1 MKTEQLMEA
10 IENIDDRYIEESA
23 YGIRKTSRV
32 PWGMII
38 TAACFCLA
46 IGATIFM
53 QNMNILPHLHGTTA
67 TTGQPMTTEPSNTA
81 EPGNT
86 TEPFRS
92 EPDPAELQAID
103 ALFQNRQGW
112 YYRAAADEFTSPEE
126 LHLRYYFYNTEFG
139 EGLTPTKEEM
149 DELMVW
155 EDYQERKTLKSLPV
169 SKMNEV
175 LTAVFGITVD
185 EMESSAFAGLKYVE
199 SIDSWCFWSEGT
211 LNTPEILTPQV
222 TKESKDT
229 FRITYRTA
237 SAGIAPNQFASYELI
252 LCRYE
257 DSYYIRSNVM
267 IESNEQPTEPPKT
280 SPSVEEFFSDRG
292 NWQNYAILDTFSDR
306 AQVNLAYVFERAM
319 DGESMT
325 ATDLEHEKLASVV
338 LGYDRNKLF
347 RATKAQ
353 MDEVLLALFNI
364 RTDQLTT
371 DWERNFVY
379 LPETGCYYARGTTN
393 WGYSVKIFRTEECDD
408 GTILMYY
415 SLSNGEEPY
424 RIARLQPHATGYYI
438 LSNEEYVD
446 NTGKS
451 EDQIAMETLFRG
463 SSWFNQALTSEYA
476 SPKEMSLLSF
486 FYNGFKD
493 ESQKPTDQEWAQLK
507 DRQGFNIN
515 YDLFRLPVDKMNAVL
530 TEYFGITLADMEP
543 EAFSGLVYLES
554 TDCYYCM
561 HTGWLGV
568 QNFTALSVDRTNDGT
583 VLVRYK
589 GEYYEEEY
597 VITLKPN
604 GDGYRILSNVLAEPF
619 RPYAVDAAQL
629 NALFQEAANGNLK
642 EQRKD
647 ELLLPLLGTFLE
659 DPELFVDSLGKQQQ
673 SQTGVMHIFASRIKY
688 THPRYAAYNQTIREM
703 LPKVQSEEEKRVIY
717 RMAFNSGLGNFLSRT
732 PGAQDYALLFDMA
745 LYSDGAFAESCA
757 DWLKRYCMADPK
769 SFTAAMALTPE
780 ENWEFNAQWPVSVV
794 AATQE
799 ERLQIKESMNELVA
813 ELSVLDG
820 YDIYDQIQCAKLI
833 IESCDAELQS

>member
-112 YYRAAADEFTSPEE
+112 YYRAAADEFTFPEE

-280 SPSVEEFFSDRG
+280 SPSVEEFFSDRN
-292 NWQNYAILDTFSDR
+292 NWQNYVILDTFSDPTQIVLR
-306 AQVNLAYVFERAM
+306 PSSLHTM
-319 DGESMT
+319 DGEST
-325 ATDLEHEKLASVV
+325 NATDLEHEKLASVV
-338 LGYDRNKLF
+338 SGYDRNKLF

-353 MDEVLLALFNI
+353 LDEVMLALFNI

-371 DWERNFVY
+371 DWESNFTY
-379 LPETGCYYARGTTN
+379 LAETGCYYGRASTNRG
-393 WGYSVKIFRTEECDD
+393 YDVKIDRTEECDD

-415 SLSNGEEPY
+415 SLSNGEEPN
-424 RIARLQPHATGYYI
+424 RVARLQPRATGYYI

-463 SSWFNQALTSEYA
+463 SSWFNQALTCEYD
-476 SPKEMSLLSF
+476 SPEQIGLRSF
-486 FYNGFKD
+486 FNCGFQGESKISD
-493 ESQKPTDQEWAQLK
+493 EEWAQLK
-507 DRQGFNIN
+507 NMLGFGSPAGDI
-515 YDLFRLPVDKMNAVL
+515 YRLSPDKMNAVL
-530 TEYFGITLADMEP
+530 TECFGIALADVDP
-543 EAFSGLVYLES
+543 VGFNGLAYLES
-554 TDCYYCM
+554 TNCYYFKASAPN
-561 HTGWLGV
+561 GV
-568 QNFTALSVDRTNDGT
+568 WNFTADNVVNNSDGT
-583 VLVRYK
+583 VCV
-589 GEYYEEEY
+589 YYSISYDGDY
-597 VITLKPN
+597 VVTIKPH
-604 GDGYRILSNVLAEPF
+604 GDGYRILSNKCIKMGVQAPDPQPTGNTELEKLFAGYEKMPEKDLSQKMVDAFLADPDTFVRLLAKQTHDRVILGVLSRNVTDAHPQIGAYRTAVSGMLAKDLPEAEKNVVYGMAVYSGLSNYVPDT
-619 RPYAVDAAQL
+619 PTAVDYRMILDVLDQYDY
-629 NALFQEAANGNLK
+629 QGETI
-642 EQRKD
+642 
-647 ELLLPLLGTFLE
+647 ELLRKFCIE
-659 DPELFVDSLGKQQQ
+659 DAA
-673 SQTGVMHIFASRIKY
+673 GVIAVI
-688 THPRYAAYNQTIREM
+688 
-703 LPKVQSEEEKRVIY
+703 VQDKE
-717 RMAFNSGLGNFLSRT
+717 SRT
-732 PGAQDYALLFDMA
+732 IYI
-745 LYSDGAFAESCA
+745 E
-757 DWLKRYCMADPK
+757 RI
-769 SFTAAMALTPE
+769 TALT
-780 ENWEFNAQWPVSVV
+780 S
-794 AATQE
+794 QE
-799 ERLQIKESMNELVA
+799 DLKQIKESVSKCKGELSKMSGEGIQEQIKYA
-813 ELSVLDG
+813 EL
-820 YDIYDQIQCAKLI
+820 I
-833 IESCDAELQS
+833 IDSCDEELQS